1 MTDIFVTRSFLL
13 KFIYLI
19 AVSPTFMQKKKHNSD
34 FLYVLFLLFALI
46 NDQ

>member
-19 AVSPTFMQKKKHNSD
+19 AVSPTFMQKKT
-34 FLYVLFLLFALI
+34 
-46 NDQ
+46 